1 LQSAVAEQTEDA
13 IVPEVVASRL
23 AGVGHATD
31 GQSVQNRRCRV
42 RARARARCLSS
53 AFGRPV
59 FAAAGLHATAAATV
73 TVIAATVTARAAK
86 VTVPAAT
93 VTFPTTTV
101 ATPIVAATAAAATDA
116 QTTASAA
123 AAAFGEDPRRPSGH
137 TGIVAVGRATRAP
150 PPTDAGT
157 AAG

>member
-42 RARARARCLSS
+42 RARPRCLSS

-137 TGIVAVGRATRAP
+137 TGIVAVGRATRTP